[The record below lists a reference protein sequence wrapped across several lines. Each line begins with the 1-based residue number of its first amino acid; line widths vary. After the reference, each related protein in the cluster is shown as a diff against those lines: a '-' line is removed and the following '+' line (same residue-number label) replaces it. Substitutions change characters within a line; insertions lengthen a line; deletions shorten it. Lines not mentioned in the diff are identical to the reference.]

1 MKQKNENET
10 QRLLRSIERKIE
22 GKQKNETQ
30 RLLYSRAAAAELLS
44 ISISTLDIA
53 ILRGLL
59 PARKIG
65 RKVLVPHASLMAF
78 SKKNLPLIW
87 PEKINGKTVRGGHA
101 VAAQAT
107 KTA

>member
-1 MKQKNENET
+1 MADSGKSWPEGTSMKPKT
-10 QRLLRSIERKIE
+10 
-22 GKQKNETQ
+22 ETQ

-65 RKVLVPHASLMAF
+65 RKVLIPHGALATF
-78 SKKNLPLIW
+78 SQKNFPVLW
-87 PEKINGKTVRGGHA
+87 PAKVGGKTTRTGKPARVKPGAPERRSA
-101 VAAQAT
+101 IAS
-107 KTA
+107 